1 MRWGWENLFRYVL
14 CELGSELDC
23 AFGRPDQPNHVLLH
37 TFIIHNLQAI
47 AAMSCYDEDWP
58 LLVLCPSTARY
69 HWEAEFRQWLGKRS
83 SINKKDPTAENEDRR
98 PPKKRR
104 MKSAAKLLRNSE
116 IHVINSSKDDTFVH
130 PDSKI
135 RVVICSYGLV
145 LNLIAKDKLYP
156 GAFKAVIV
164 DESHML
170 KDKSSKRTK
179 SLLPILRATKWCLML
194 SGTPALAKARDL
206 WAQLNILGATE
217 GQGGFGTSWW
227 QNEEDF
233 LSTYVKGKNKRG
245 QEKNFAQ
252 LHTLL
257 TSTVMIRRTKADML
271 KNLPPKRRSQ
281 LSITV
286 TDAGVLEEFEE
297 CMRLMRTSNGA
308 LGKIARANHV
318 EGRSAEERSIIT
330 DPQERRNVLNKMY
343 TLTGNA
349 KIPVV
354 ASMLKRRLADPTS
367 GKVCIFAHHISVLDG
382 IISGACLSND
392 EGSNTKYIRID
403 GSTLPKSRQEYIT
416 TFQNDP
422 TTRVAILG
430 VTAASVAV
438 TLTAAST
445 VWFAELFWTPA
456 IMLQAED
463 RCHRIGQ
470 QSTVQCTYFHAKG
483 SLDDLLWKLVEQ
495 KYRDLGEFVEGK
507 EKVEMTVNAVNNYE
521 EEKKTDEVSPGLHLT
536 ENDELHRDIVAL
548 GMEEEDMLRQASD
561 ESEDDDNGLRLHSPE
576 ASDFDTSMPLPGMLL
591 YKLDFVRSFG
601 FVISPF
607 NGRMIV
613 KSKSAKRLVEM
624 GANVKPDVGDVLV
637 MINGVYLP
645 RNVEYKQVLMML
657 KNALTQNPAAELVF
671 AEGGPE
677 FCQTFCRLEG
687 VGVDALFHKAREICP
702 STGAQ
707 VLMAQKRMYSLH
719 FSGNYGITIQPSK
732 GKMVVKSK
740 SARRIQELGE
750 HSKPSVGDALVA
762 VNGRAVHPGTAYM
775 DVLMM
780 LKTAMMQRVSAEL
793 TFEEYPPLQSSQS
806 DNGPAGGR
814 EKHLSASGELSQLS
828 AVG

>member
-1 MRWGWENLFRYVL
+1 MG
-14 CELGSELDC
+14 
-23 AFGRPDQPNHVLLH
+23 
-37 TFIIHNLQAI
+37 
-47 AAMSCYDEDWP
+47 DEDWP

-257 TSTVMIRRTKADML
+257 TSTVMIRRTKAEML
-271 KNLPPKRRSQ
+271 KSLPPKERSQ
-281 LSITV
+281 LCFTP
-286 TDAGVLEEFEE
+286 TDAAILEEFER
-297 CMRLMRTSNGA
+297 CMLVMRQSKGA
-308 LGKIARANHV
+308 LGKIAR
-318 EGRSAEERSIIT
+318 GGAELSESDQGSDESDRKAAAA
-330 DPQERRNVLNKMY
+330 ERREVLNRMFS
-343 TLTGNA
+343 LTGQA
-349 KIPVV
+349 KVPIVV
-354 ASMLKRRLADPTS
+354 SELKRWLADPTK
-367 GKVCIFAHHISVLDG
+367 GKVCIFAHHIAVLDN
-382 IISGACLSND
+382 IVSGAGLSNTKD
-392 EGSNTKYIRID
+392 SASKYIRID
-403 GSTLPKSRQEYIT
+403 GSTNPKARQEAIT

-422 TTRVAILG
+422 TVRVAVLG
-430 VTAASVAV
+430 ITAASVAV

-456 IMLQAED
+456 IQIQAED

-470 QSTVQCTYFHAKG
+470 QSIVRCVYFHAKG
-483 SLDDLLWKLVEQ
+483 SLDDLLWKLLEQ
-495 KYRDLGEFVEGK
+495 KYRDLGEFVEGEEGK
-507 EKVEMTVNAVNNYE
+507 QITVHEISSYQEEVA
-521 EEKKTDEVSPGLHLT
+521 EEKKLDDSDAAEISVIEDEAIR
-536 ENDELHRDIVAL
+536 NDIMAL
-548 GMEEEDMLRQASD
+548 GMEEEAMLKAGSDDGEDSDDYANSSRQTSIG
-561 ESEDDDNGLRLHSPE
+561 SLVSSVTPLPSVSSSGFDN
-576 ASDFDTSMPLPGMLL
+576 AMPLPGMLL
-591 YKLDFVRSFG
+591 YKMDFARGFG
-601 FVISPF
+601 FVIAPF
-607 NGRMIV
+607 EGR
-613 KSKSAKRLVEM
+613 
-624 GANVKPDVGDVLV
+624 
-637 MINGVYLP
+637 
-645 RNVEYKQVLMML
+645 
-657 KNALTQNPAAELVF
+657 
-671 AEGGPE
+671 
-677 FCQTFCRLEG
+677 
-687 VGVDALFHKAREICP
+687 
-702 STGAQ
+702 
-707 VLMAQKRMYSLH
+707 
-719 FSGNYGITIQPSK
+719 
-732 GKMVVKSK
+732 MVVKS
-740 SARRIQELGE
+740 
-750 HSKPSVGDALVA
+750 
-762 VNGRAVHPGTAYM
+762 
-775 DVLMM
+775 
-780 LKTAMMQRVSAEL
+780 
-793 TFEEYPPLQSSQS
+793 
-806 DNGPAGGR
+806 
-814 EKHLSASGELSQLS
+814 
-828 AVG
+828 